1 MQTRMRNEIR
11 HVMKSSKEVCTAQL
25 MDAMKYLHWFVMENA
40 RFYPSIPGNWRECMR
55 DTSVC
60 GQNFAKGT
68 QIIVP
73 AYHVNRSKENW
84 GEDAEEFVP
93 ERWAPERLRKGA
105 EHDGSLMTYSVG
117 HKSCIGKEYSLRA
130 IKVVLIAL
138 IGNFEFQ
145 YDGPDPFKDLV
156 PGITL
161 RPRGGFRCMVTKAS
175 EW

>member
-1 MQTRMRNEIR
+1 
-11 HVMKSSKEVCTAQL
+11 VMKSSKEGCTAQL
-25 MDAMKYLHWFVMENA
+25 MDSMKYLHWFVMENA

-55 DTSVC
+55 DTSVA
-60 GQNFAKGT
+60 GQTFAKGT

-73 AYHVNRSKENW
+73 AYHVNRSKQNW
-84 GEDAEEFVP
+84 GEDAEQFVP
-93 ERWAPERLRKGA
+93 ERWAPERLRKGV

-130 IKVVLIAL
+130 IKIVLIAL
-138 IGNFEFQ
+138 IGNFEFE
-145 YDGPDPFKDLV
+145 YDGPNPCNDLV

-161 RPRGGFRCMVTKAS
+161 RPRGGFRCMVKKAS